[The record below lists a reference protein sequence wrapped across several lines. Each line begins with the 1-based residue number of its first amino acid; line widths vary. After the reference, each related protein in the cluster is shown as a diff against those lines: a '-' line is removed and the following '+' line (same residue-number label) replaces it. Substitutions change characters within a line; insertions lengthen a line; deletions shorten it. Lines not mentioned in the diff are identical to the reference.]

1 MVTATAQPNGGGQM
15 VDVPETTQ
23 DADAAFVT
31 EALHAGGVLGS
42 ATRVAEVEHDT
53 IGEGVGIVGQLA
65 RLQLRYDGQAAGA
78 PGTVILKIPSQY
90 PENRAV
96 GDHFNF
102 YEREGRFYEQ
112 LADKVP
118 VRTARCY
125 WNHIDPATGS
135 FGMLLEDLGD
145 RTMISQIAGV
155 PGARAAEAL
164 RALARLHGT
173 WWTAPLLNE
182 LHWMP
187 RLDEPINLA
196 AGQQYRDAWPVFLER
211 IGDHL
216 GADALELGERTQ
228 RVFEDLLRNGIE
240 EAPVT
245 LCHGDFRADNLMFDD
260 HAGAGEEV
268 AVLDWQIAYRGP
280 AITDVAY
287 FVCQSLTV
295 DERRAHEA
303 DLVRG
308 WYDELASTVRREHGV
323 TLDDYPFD
331 LAWLQYRRASLG
343 TTVYAVSGMGA
354 MDVAND
360 RGRELVTS
368 MAVRSFTAALDL
380 EAGVLLP

>member
-1 MVTATAQPNGGGQM
+1 M

-31 EALHAGGVLGS
+31 AALRSSGTIVGGTS
-42 ATRVAEVEHDT
+42 VAEVEHDT

-78 PGTVILKIPSQY
+78 PGTVILKIPSHY

-102 YEREGRFYEQ
+102 YEREGRFYEL
-112 LADKVP
+112 LADNVP
-118 VRTARCY
+118 VRTPECY
-125 WNHIDPATGS
+125 WNHIDPGTGS

-164 RALARLHGT
+164 RTLARLHGT
-173 WWTAPLLNE
+173 WWRAPLLDE

-211 IGDHL
+211 IGDGL
-216 GADALELGERTQ
+216 GPEALELGERTQ
-228 RVFEDLLRNGIE
+228 RVFEDLLRDGVN
-240 EAPVT
+240 EAPLT
-245 LCHGDFRADNLMFDD
+245 ICHGDFRADNLMFDD
-260 HAGAGEEV
+260 GASKAEEV
-268 AVLDWQIAYRGP
+268 ALLDWQISYRGP

-287 FVCQSLTV
+287 FLCQSLTV

-303 DLVRG
+303 DLVRC
-308 WYDELASTVRREHGV
+308 WYDELAATVRRERGT
-323 TLDDYPFD
+323 TLDDYPFE
-331 LAWLQYRRASLG
+331 LAWEQYRRSSLG
-343 TTVYAVSGMGA
+343 TTVYAVSAMGA
-354 MDVAND
+354 MDVANE

-380 EAGVLLP
+380 EAGDLLP